1 MALAIHSQSLLN
13 ANELLSCRSEFRWYA
28 AQVRANH
35 DKRVG
40 EQLAERS
47 VEFFLP
53 LYESVRHWKD
63 RRVKLHLPLFPGY
76 VLVRIELGERLQVL
90 QVPGVARLVGFNG
103 QPAPLEDAEIETLR
117 RKLNGPV
124 RAEPHPF
131 LQIGRR
137 VRVKKGPLE
146 GFEGF
151 LVRQKQKYRIVLS
164 IDTIMRSI
172 AAEVDLADVEFVSPG
187 PRIPVQVL
195 TNRRRFASP
204 NFQDRSY
211 K

>member
-1 MALAIHSQSLLN
+1 MALAIHSQSILS
-13 ANELLSCRSEFRWYA
+13 ASELATSRGEFRWYA
-28 AQVRANH
+28 AHVRANH
-35 DKRVG
+35 EKRVG
-40 EQLAERS
+40 EQLAQRS

-53 LYESVRHWKD
+53 LYESMRRWKD

-76 VLVRIELGERLQVL
+76 VLVRIELSGRLRVL

-103 QPAPLEDAEIETLR
+103 QPAPLQDVEIEVLR

-164 IDTIMRSI
+164 IDTICRSI
-172 AAEVDLADVEFVSPG
+172 AAEVDLADVEFASPG
-187 PRIPVQVL
+187 PKVPAQVP
-195 TNRRRFASP
+195 ASGMHFP
-204 NFQDRSY
+204 PRNS
-211 K
+211 

>member
-1 MALAIHSQSLLN
+1 MAMAILSQPLLN
-13 ANELLSCRSEFRWYA
+13 ANELLSCGSEFRWYA
-28 AQVRANH
+28 AHVRANH
-35 DKRVG
+35 EKRVG
-40 EQLAERS
+40 EQLAQRS

-53 LYESVRHWKD
+53 LYESARHWKD

-103 QPAPLEDAEIETLR
+103 QPAPLQDSEVDALR
-117 RKLNGPV
+117 RKLNGQI
-124 RAEPHPF
+124 RAAPHPF

-172 AAEVDLADVEFVSPG
+172 AAEVDLADVEFLSASPEV
-187 PRIPVQVL
+187 PAHVL
-195 TNRRRFASP
+195 TNGMLARPGNS
-204 NFQDRSY
+204 
-211 K
+211 